1 MIPSFLRFAFHDC
14 VDGCDGCM
22 NPEQV
27 SKKSNSKQALYN
39 LHQIN
44 LARAQMSH
52 ATISDGFFKD
62 GVSNGLDTERYV
74 GLMSR
79 TYRRF
84 RRDISRADFQAL
96 AAIVAVEMAVE
107 ENNAFCAEDTRV
119 RIEAYYYCCWRSHKV
134 GAVWLY
140 RNLSINEV
148 F

>member
-1 MIPSFLRFAFHDC
+1 
-14 VDGCDGCM
+14 
-22 NPEQV
+22 
-27 SKKSNSKQALYN
+27 
-39 LHQIN
+39 
-44 LARAQMSH
+44 MSH
-52 ATISDGFFKD
+52 ATTSDGFFKD

-134 GAVWLY
+134 GAG
-140 RNLSINEV
+140 SITIDYGGGPVGFSDIQASGGKNNR
-148 F
+148 